1 MGAFSEVLHA
11 LLIPAGIA
19 IVLYV
24 SLSFVILPAVRR
36 YRSRYDQYIPLQT
49 VTDRVA
55 AGTSTLRDRV
65 ADFITRIV
73 LPRTQR
79 IVNATSGRRESLN
92 ELYNLDL
99 EEGEEMEDFIERAE
113 AWEDG
118 SNDTS

>member
-1 MGAFSEVLHA
+1 M
-11 LLIPAGIA
+11 
-19 IVLYV
+19 
-24 SLSFVILPAVRR
+24 RR